1 MLRCFAEVNHLSQ
14 LNHNEINFTQVT
26 FFSLVDVF
34 QFMFFFSPTD
44 ADQPERKKATDCTQ
58 LTGVDSMHFAISN
71 VYTIGPFSRKRSYIR
86 PLFLYGFFSR
96 NIEIK
101 TKA

>member
-1 MLRCFAEVNHLSQ
+1 
-14 LNHNEINFTQVT
+14 
-26 FFSLVDVF
+26 
-34 QFMFFFSPTD
+34 MFFFSPTD

-86 PLFLYGFFSR
+86 SLFLYGFFSR

-101 TKA
+101 TKAWFLSTVCFF